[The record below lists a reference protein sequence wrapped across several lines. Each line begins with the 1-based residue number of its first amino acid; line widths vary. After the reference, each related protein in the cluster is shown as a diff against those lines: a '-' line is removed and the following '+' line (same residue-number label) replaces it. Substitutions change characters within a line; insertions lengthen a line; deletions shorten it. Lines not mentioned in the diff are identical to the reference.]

1 MANELVLIVIGILGV
16 LGVFGGIPQI
26 LKWLKP
32 KPRLRITAADISRL
46 QAENYKYEVHLEV
59 ENETRFWR
67 RNGDATNVTAD
78 YYVVDKDGV
87 QCVAALG
94 LMLSQY
100 LCADAKIQ
108 RTLEAYHSLTPDGNP
123 FSVIFKVSC
132 TEGASARKV
141 LAYEASPIVYT

>member
-1 MANELVLIVIGILGV
+1 VANETELAAAIILGV
-16 LGVFGGIPQI
+16 LGAFGGVPQI
-26 LKWLKP
+26 LRWLKP
-32 KPRLRITAADISRL
+32 KPRLKITAADISRL
-46 QAENYKYEVHLEV
+46 QAENYKYQVHLEV
-59 ENETRFWR
+59 ENQTRLWR

-100 LCADAKIQ
+100 LCADAKI
-108 RTLEAYHSLTPDGNP
+108 RKELEAYHSLTPDGNP